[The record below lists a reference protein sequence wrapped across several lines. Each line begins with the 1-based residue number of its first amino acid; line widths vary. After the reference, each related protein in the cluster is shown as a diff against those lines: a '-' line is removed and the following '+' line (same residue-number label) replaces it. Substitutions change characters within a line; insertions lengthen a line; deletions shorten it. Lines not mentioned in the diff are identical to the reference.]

1 MSKTMTLKPKGL
13 YTYYNSLADV
23 NEGSLL
29 KANNIVIQQE
39 GVAQP
44 RRGIKYWSN
53 TFGGEEVRARQL
65 FEYKSRILC
74 HYLNTIAFDSTGSG
88 VFTPF
93 SGNYLSPL
101 TDTRIKGLENK
112 GNFYF
117 TSDSGIKKISAKT
130 VSDINASSIVNSG
143 TPAALDGVG
152 LAKLPAVGFLNSNY
166 KCIYKITWAYL
177 DNNNLLVEG
186 APSDDIVVS
195 NETLQN
201 NLYVE
206 LTATIPSQIQ
216 STDYI
221 FRIYRSAAVTLDNTP
236 EREFNLIFEGN
247 PSSSELSAKKIT
259 YIDKLAEEFRSAG
272 LPLYTNSVSGGGAL
286 SANFPP
292 PYAVDLA
299 LYNNHVFYA
308 NTKLSHFKEYSFQSI
323 DNLYQKTL
331 TITDGTT
338 SNTYYLNGATEE
350 NTVKMESKAFIPANF
365 TYFLLTSAN
374 LEREYYVALTKDGII
389 PATNLEND
397 GRVLVSVNISAVTT
411 SSEIA
416 TLVAAAINANT
427 NGDFIAVTEDVNGI
441 HHTIPAEL
449 SLNNY
454 VRITNTKNGYC
465 RTVDD
470 NGATISP
477 YGLTDSTLAPTQ
489 FIFTHKITGIGENKT
504 TNPIT
509 VLWSSELDLLGV
521 EETVKSFVRM
531 INSNP
536 NEIVTAYYTS
546 GTSDTPGK
554 ILLRRKDFLELPFYM
569 STNSVDAKTDIY
581 PNIPLNSDP
590 VNFKKYGSENQT
602 AVNSIYISK
611 PDQPESVP
619 LANVVLVGSSDAPIL
634 RIMALRESLFIFK
647 KDGIYRLIGD
657 DVSNFSVNL
666 FDSTAILKV
675 PDSLAVLT
683 NEIYYFGTQGIAKL
697 SEVGNTVISVPIQ
710 DKVLPLIS
718 SAPNLATASFGISY
732 ETDRSYMIWTLLSKT
747 DTDAQVAYRF
757 NVETSTWV
765 EWKISKTC
773 AVLNSKE
780 DKLYFG
786 SNSANLIEVE
796 RKTFSRFDYADR
808 EIEVQLPY
816 SALYGNVIRPSGA
829 SNFAVGDI
837 VIQTQYL
844 TINRFNQVLIMLDND
859 IEMGT
864 PNWISNFQVIP
875 GDSLTAKLGL
885 LVAQLDQRD
894 NSGFLDSNGYT
905 SYSAIFTGSEDFEIL
920 FSEWNKIMQRLN
932 QSQVPNYENY
942 PIYDYPVPVE
952 AQVESIDALNSSITL
967 NYDLPFVVGPLLLY
981 KAINSEIEYVPQHGG
996 DPMGFKQFS
1005 TAQATF
1011 QYRSFHFVKLGFN
1024 SDLSTDF
1031 EYVDF
1036 TPNAYSVYGGDFFG
1050 IGSVWGGLGDKG
1062 PLRTFV
1068 PRKKQRSKFL
1078 GARILHFGALE
1089 SYQLYGITITYRI
1102 YEVEDRAYR

>member
-23 NEGSLL
+23 NEGALL
-29 KANNIVIQQE
+29 KADNIVIQQE

-53 TFGGEEVRARQL
+53 SFGSNDVRARQL
-65 FEYKSRILC
+65 FEYKSRIFC
-74 HYLNTIAFDSTGSG
+74 HYLNTLAFDSTGSG
-88 VFTPF
+88 SFTPF
-93 SGNYLSPL
+93 SGTYNSPL
-101 TDTRIKGLENK
+101 SDTRIKGLEYK

-130 VSDINASSIVNSG
+130 VSDINASSVVNSG
-143 TPAALDGVG
+143 VPVALDGVG
-152 LAKLPAVGFLNSNY
+152 TAKLPAIGFLDSNY
-166 KCIYKITWAYL
+166 QCVYKVTWAYL

-186 APSDDIVVS
+186 APSDDIVVE
-195 NETLQN
+195 NKTAQN
-201 NLYVE
+201 SLYVD
-206 LTATIPSQIQ
+206 LSITIPSEIQ

-221 FRIYRSAAVTLDNTP
+221 FRVYRSTSVTLTSTP
-236 EREFNLIFEGN
+236 EREFNLVFEGN
-247 PSSSELSAKKIT
+247 PTSSEISAKKLT
-259 YIDKLAEEFRSAG
+259 YTDTLSEDFRSAG
-272 LPLYTNSVSGGGAL
+272 LPLYTNAVSGGGAL
-286 SANFPP
+286 SANYAP
-292 PYAVDLA
+292 PYAVDMA
-299 LYNNHVFYA
+299 LFNNHVFYA
-308 NTKLSHFKEYSFQSI
+308 NTKLAHFKEYSFQSI
-323 DNLYQKTL
+323 QNLYQKTL

-338 SNTYYLNGATEE
+338 SNVYYFNGATEE
-350 NTVKMESKAFIPANF
+350 NTVKMENKSFIPADF

-374 LEREYYVALTKDGII
+374 IERQYYVALNKTGII
-389 PATNLEND
+389 PSTNLEND
-397 GRVLVSVNISAVTT
+397 GRILINVNISAV
-411 SSEIA
+411 SAPSDIA
-416 TLVAAAINANT
+416 TLVANAINSGS

-441 HHTIPAEL
+441 HHTLPIEL
-449 SLNNY
+449 TLNTY
-454 VRITNTKNGYC
+454 VRITNTKNGYD

-470 NGATISP
+470 NGTTISP

-489 FIFTHKITGIGENKT
+489 FIFTHKISGIGESLT

-509 VLWSSELDLLGV
+509 VLWSSQADLLGV
-521 EETVKSFVRM
+521 EETAKSFVRM
-531 INSNP
+531 INSNS
-536 NEIVTAYYTS
+536 NEIVTAYYIS

-554 ILLRRKDFLELPFYM
+554 ILLRRKDFLSLPFYM
-569 STNSVDAKTDIY
+569 STNSNAAKTDIY

-590 VNFKKYGSENQT
+590 VNLKKYGSEDQ
-602 AVNSIYISK
+602 AALNSIYISK

-647 KDGIYRLIGD
+647 KDGIFRLNGD
-657 DVSNFSVNL
+657 DVANFSVNL
-666 FDSTAILKV
+666 FDSTAIVKV

-732 ETDRSYMIWTLLSKT
+732 ETDRSYMIWTLLSKE
-747 DTDAQVAYRF
+747 DTVAQVAYRF

-765 EWKISKTC
+765 EWKIPKTC

-786 SNSANLIEVE
+786 SSSANLVEVE

-808 EIEVQLPY
+808 EIQVELPY
-816 SALYGNVIRPSGA
+816 SAFYGNVIRPSGS
-829 SNFAVGDI
+829 SNFDIGDI

-844 TINRFNQVLIMLDND
+844 TINRFNQVLSMLDKD
-859 IEMGT
+859 INMGT
-864 PNWISNFQVIP
+864 PDWISNFEAFS

-885 LVAQLDQRD
+885 LVPQLDARD
-894 NSGFLDSNGYT
+894 SSGFLDSNGYT
-905 SYSAIFTGSEDFEIL
+905 SYSAIFTGSEDFQVL
-920 FSEWNKIMQRLN
+920 FSEWNKIVQRLN
-932 QSQVPNYENY
+932 ESHVPNYENY
-942 PIYDYPVPVE
+942 PIYDFPIPVE
-952 AQVESIDALNSSITL
+952 AQVENKDSLTGSITL
-967 NYDLPFVVGPLLLY
+967 DFSLPFIVGPMLLY

-1036 TPNAYSVYGGDFFG
+1036 TPNAYSVYGNDFFG
-1050 IGSVWGGLGDKG
+1050 TGSVWGGLGDKG
-1062 PLRTFV
+1062 PLRTFI

-1089 SYQLYGITITYRI
+1089 SYQLYGVTITYRI